1 MIERPPAPFI
11 AGLWILGSLV
21 TLWMVWN
28 GLGQPQ
34 LSTDKDFAN
43 LWVAGRL
50 ALDGNVAAIFD
61 VEAFRQASVPLLGE
75 RIPGNYSYPPHALFL
90 AVPFAVLPY
99 KWSLVAWTLV
109 GGAFFIWAAR
119 EHCRKIMPLF
129 LTVLT
134 PAALD
139 NIRFGHYGF
148 FAGGLFLLAFS
159 NRRIA
164 GFAAGA
170 LTIKPHLG
178 LLVAVQM
185 LRNRKAL
192 LLAIA
197 TAIALV
203 FASLIAFGPSAWKA
217 FLTDTLTYQSGLI
230 AGAGRGKLV
239 HMMPTPLIGYGL
251 VGQLIFAACAVLLLT
266 RCFNVWTA
274 ATATFLILPY
284 AFHYDMTVA
293 NLGFAVLIF
302 TRWEEM
308 RLPEKLTACLG
319 FLVPEFTTF
328 GTWFAPPLLLAG
340 LYVQTRQLD
349 GSQLV
354 NWWGNNSSLPRAVG
368 RGTVQRS

>member
-1 MIERPPAPFI
+1 MRERLPWPFV
-11 AGLWILGSLV
+11 AGLWLLGAMV

-28 GLGQPQ
+28 GLGQNQ
-34 LSTDKDFAN
+34 LSIDKDYAN

-50 ALDGNVAAIFD
+50 AIDGDVAAIFD

-90 AVPFAVLPY
+90 ALPFAALPY
-99 KWSLVAWTLV
+99 EWSLVAWTLV
-109 GGAFFIWAAR
+109 GMAFFMWAAR
-119 EHCRKIMPLF
+119 EHCRGVMPLF
-129 LTVLT
+129 LAVLT

-159 NRRIA
+159 NRHRIA
-164 GFAAGA
+164 GVAAAA

-185 LRNRKAL
+185 LRKPRAL
-192 LLAIA
+192 MMAVGTTLALI
-197 TAIALV
+197 L
-203 FASLIAFGPSAWKA
+203 ASLIVFGPSAWSS
-217 FLTDTLTYQSGLI
+217 FLTETFAYQSGLI
-230 AGAGRGKLV
+230 AAGSRGKLL
-239 HMMPTPLIGYGL
+239 HMMPTPLIGYGFAGHL
-251 VGQLIFAACAVLLLT
+251 VFAVCAILLLT
-266 RCFNVWTA
+266 RNFNVFTA

-302 TRWEEM
+302 RHWDEM
-308 RLPEKLTACLG
+308 GLLEKVAACLG

-328 GTWFAPPLLLAG
+328 GSWFAPPLLLAG
-340 LYVQTRQLD
+340 LYVQTRRLD
-349 GSQLV
+349 GQPLL
-354 NWWGNNSSLPRAVG
+354 NWPG
-368 RGTVQRS
+368 RKALAGG